1 MKIWF
6 LVVLAALPS
15 AIAAPAEKPAR
26 HVRFLALG
34 DSPPFRQE
42 IRDGVRYEL
51 EPPAGSIP
59 PRNVTLSTDAKATEP
74 VSLRLGDISA
84 PVKVPGG
91 AGPLDIRRADVAADA
106 EPWLKVTRP
115 ADGDF
120 LVLLW
125 RDPKV
130 GTWAAVRS
138 MVLPDDAVNAP
149 AGMVRFVNVSPAAV
163 GVTLGEEKLV
173 LGPGKSFARQI
184 EFGVERPFEIMLTTS
199 DGSLKRLHSG
209 VAMLNPGERGL
220 AFVYQAD
227 GVARRLP
234 LKVIVKREPAPP
246 PPPPVPKP

>member
-1 MKIWF
+1 M
-6 LVVLAALPS
+6 
-15 AIAAPAEKPAR
+15 AAPAEKAAR

-59 PRNVTLSTDAKATEP
+59 PRNVTLATDDKATEP
-74 VSLRLGDISA
+74 VALRLGDITA
-84 PVKVPGG
+84 PVKVPAG
-91 AGPLDIRRADVAADA
+91 AGPLDIRRAEDAADA
-106 EPWLKVTRP
+106 EPWLKATRP

-125 RDPKV
+125 RDAKA
-130 GTWAAVRS
+130 GTWAAARS
-138 MVLPDDAVNAP
+138 MVLPDDAVSAP
-149 AGMVRFVNVSPAAV
+149 AGTMRFVNVSPVAV

-173 LGPGKSFARQI
+173 LGPGKSFERPI
-184 EFGVERPFEIMLTTS
+184 EFGVERPFEIMLTAA

-209 VAMLNPGERGL
+209 VALLNPGERGL
-220 AFVYQAD
+220 TFVYQAD

-246 PPPPVPKP
+246 TPKPKP